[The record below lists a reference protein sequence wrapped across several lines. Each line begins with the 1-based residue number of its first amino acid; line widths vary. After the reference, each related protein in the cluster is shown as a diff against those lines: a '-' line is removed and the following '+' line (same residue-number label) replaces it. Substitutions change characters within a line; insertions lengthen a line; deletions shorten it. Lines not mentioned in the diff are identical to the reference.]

1 MAYIQSSQLDVG
13 VLVADPLLQRAH
25 GIFRLHCLG
34 PNYVGYL
41 EVEGHVLPARHQHLS
56 LQLRQQSFST
66 YRLEVVARSICSSS
80 ALLVDDPNQPA
91 MVSGGVRLGG
101 RSKGVCQSALCCGI
115 TCSLYRCAGVLVCRR
130 AGGAAAAVF
139 GGQVAVSCE
148 LWDPGWPLLQL
159 QRCHHA

>member
-1 MAYIQSSQLDVG
+1 MAYIPSSQLDVG
-13 VLVADPLLQRAH
+13 VLVADSLLQRAH

-34 PNYVGYL
+34 PDHVGYL

-56 LQLRQQSFST
+56 LQLLQQSFST

-101 RSKGVCQSALCCGI
+101 RSKGGLSIRYVLRYYMQSVLLRRRFGMREGGWCCGG
-115 TCSLYRCAGVLVCRR
+115 GVR
-130 AGGAAAAVF
+130 GSG
-139 GGQVAVSCE
+139 SCE
-148 LWDPGWPLLQL
+148 L
-159 QRCHHA
+159 

>member
-56 LQLRQQSFST
+56 LQLLQQSLST

-91 MVSGGVRLGG
+91 MVSGGCASGRSFEGGFVNPLCAAVLHAVCTAAQVFWYAGG
-101 RSKGVCQSALCCGI
+101 RVVLRRRCSGVS
-115 TCSLYRCAGVLVCRR
+115 
-130 AGGAAAAVF
+130 
-139 GGQVAVSCE
+139 
-148 LWDPGWPLLQL
+148 
-159 QRCHHA
+159 